1 MTAYVIVRIEVKD
14 PEQFQ
19 KYREAVSANIKA
31 FGGGYAVRGG
41 AIEVLEGSDDGR
53 RLVVLEFPSREQAM
67 TWWNSP
73 EYAEVK
79 ALREGAATMDAILV
93 DGT

>member
-1 MTAYVIVRIEVKD
+1 MTAYIIVRIEVND

-19 KYREAVSANIKA
+19 KYRDAVSPNIKA
-31 FGGGYAVRGG
+31 FGGDYAVRGG
-41 AIEVLEGSDDGR
+41 EVEVLEGSDDGR
-53 RLVVLEFPSREQAM
+53 RLVVLEFPSKDQAK

-79 ALREGAATMDAILV
+79 ALRNGAATLDAILV
-93 DGT
+93 EGS